1 MSVTEKKKKKEKE
14 EKEKKK
20 KVNCHRRDGRDDIEG
35 SKRSSRT

>member
-1 MSVTEKKKKKEKE
+1 MDKKEENKEKEKE